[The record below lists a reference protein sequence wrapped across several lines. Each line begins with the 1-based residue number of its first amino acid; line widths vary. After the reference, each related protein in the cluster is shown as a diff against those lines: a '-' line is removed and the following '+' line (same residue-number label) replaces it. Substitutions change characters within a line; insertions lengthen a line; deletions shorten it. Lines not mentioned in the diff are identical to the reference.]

1 VHEVVLKSKAKEE
14 NQLNNASKDTA
25 GFWPSV
31 ISVPV
36 LSALAAWQFYLFA
49 TFKSVDGLIDIQ
61 GGRLHLWIAIA
72 STLLASIVGFFVLS
86 VVLRYDKKS
95 EWHIT

>member
-1 VHEVVLKSKAKEE
+1 VLEGVYKQAKEE
-14 NQLNNASKDTA
+14 NHLNNASKDTA

-31 ISVPV
+31 IAVPV
-36 LSALAAWQFYLFA
+36 LSVLAAWQFYLFA

-72 STLLASIVGFFVLS
+72 TTLLASVVAFFVLS
-86 VVLRYDKKS
+86 VWLRYDKKS
-95 EWHIT
+95 ELHIT

>member
-1 VHEVVLKSKAKEE
+1 M
-14 NQLNNASKDTA
+14 NNASKNTA

-31 ISVPV
+31 IAVPV
-36 LSALAAWQFYLFA
+36 LLVLAAWQFYLFA

-72 STLLASIVGFFVLS
+72 TTLLASIVGFFVLS
-86 VVLRYDKKS
+86 LLLRYDKKS
-95 EWHIT
+95 ELHIT